1 MKILSKAEIS
11 VSVFKTTVA
20 PKTFACKGDVLTVD
34 VHSIH
39 TILCTPF
46 FLRN

>member
-1 MKILSKAEIS
+1 MKIWSKADIS
-11 VSVFKTTVA
+11 VSVFKTTAA
-20 PKTFACKGDVLTVD
+20 PKTFVIKGDVLTVD